1 MNGLN
6 SIGGAPSA
14 ATPAGAEGAEGSSFD
29 AIFQEGLKNTSAVM
43 LQLIGGDIIQS
54 VMKDETS
61 VD

>member
-6 SIGGAPSA
+6 SIGGAPNTA
-14 ATPAGAEGAEGSSFD
+14 AAAGADAAEGSNFD
-29 AIFQEGLKNTSAVM
+29 AIFQEGVTNTAAVM
-43 LQLIGGDIIQS
+43 MQFIGGDIIQS

>member
-6 SIGGAPSA
+6 SIGGANGAS
-14 ATPAGAEGAEGSSFD
+14 PAGAQGTEGSDFD
-29 AIFQEGLKNTSAVM
+29 AIFKEGLVNTSAVM

>member
-6 SIGGAPSA
+6 GIGGLQDTGA
-14 ATPAGAEGAEGSSFD
+14 AGGAAGTQGSDFD
-29 AIFQEGLKNTSAVM
+29 AVFQEGLVNTSAVM

-54 VMKDETS
+54 VLKDETA